1 MKKNF
6 KMSLAFLI
14 LSGVLYAQDFN
25 ADFNSKVDL
34 PTPAMSSDKAIFGPN
49 SMLDYYQAAPY
60 LKKMADST
68 VAFVKKSDLQ
78 LDQTTGKYKV
88 KKKMTMASL
97 YADPKEDFYRQNL
110 LSFCSGAYVGKGYI
124 LSAGHCISS
133 DPKADNYF
141 GNTYAVFGWRLN
153 SDGSAV
159 MEFSKDEVFSFTSV
173 NIHELSPS
181 IQSEDD
187 LLNKY
192 HDYSLSSLDRE
203 PNGKEPLMVE
213 KTANVAVGNNV
224 FTIGYPLGL
233 AVKIDKPQ
241 DASVKIDGQ
250 TLFQTNIDAFGGNS
264 GGPVFDSKTNKIVGI
279 LVTGFG
285 GEFNYELKDDT
296 AFYIVIDTTSSDAL
310 NIDPNTS
317 TISVGKKVLP
327 KLVSLLK
334 QYDAK
339 IGKVSDGKYVAMI
352 SKGTSIGNR
361 EPMFQLIVAINGV
374 KVFNKGKLVRMEQ
387 DTYGTGIMKVPQ
399 SIKNLL

>member
-1 MKKNF
+1 MKKNL
-6 KMSLAFLI
+6 KVSLYFLI
-14 LSGVLYAQDFN
+14 FSGVLYAQDFK
-25 ADFNSKVDL
+25 ADFSRKVDL
-34 PTPAMSSDKAIFGPN
+34 PTPVMSSDKAIFGPN

-68 VAFVKKSDLQ
+68 VAFVKKSDLE
-78 LDQTTGKYKV
+78 LDESSGKYKV
-88 KKKMTMASL
+88 KKKMTMANL
-97 YADPKEDFYRQNL
+97 YADPSEDFYQQNL
-110 LSFCSGAYVGKGYI
+110 LSFCSGAYVGNGYI

-153 SDGSAV
+153 SDGSAA

-173 NIHELSPS
+173 KVHELSTS

-187 LLNKY
+187 LLNNY

-203 PNGKEPLMVE
+203 PTGKNPLTIE
-213 KTANVAVGNNV
+213 KTANVTVGDNV

-233 AVKIDKPQ
+233 AVKIDKPE
-241 DASVKIDGQ
+241 DASVKIDGK

-296 AFYIVIDTTSSDAL
+296 AFYIVIDTVSSDAL
-310 NIDPNTS
+310 NIDPKTS
-317 TISVGKKVLP
+317 TISVGEKVLP
-327 KLVSLLK
+327 KLLSLLK
-334 QYDAK
+334 QYNAK
-339 IGKVSDGKYVAMI
+339 VGKVSDGKYVAMI
-352 SKGTSIGNR
+352 LKGTSIGNR
-361 EPMFQLIVAINGV
+361 EPMFQLIVSINGV
-374 KVFNKGKLVRMEQ
+374 KVFNKGKLVRMQQE
-387 DTYGTGIMKVPQ
+387 DYGTGIMKVPQ
-399 SIKNLL
+399 EIKNLL